1 MPVLQ
6 EKREAGLV
14 KVDGQGA
21 VDGVTGGEER
31 KTLEKWPFRGV
42 CPQIFP
48 GDILPK
54 RERLAEAFG
63 VGVDTVRQA
72 GESLSCGDCRSRKMS
87 VSVTG
92 DVCGGIRLE

>member
-1 MPVLQ
+1 MRSAEKSYIPDSVDRGNPRPLNEQ
-6 EKREAGLV
+6 VYDEICRAIAEKRLV
-14 KVDGQGA
+14 
-21 VDGVTGGEER
+21 
-31 KTLEKWPFRGV
+31 
-42 CPQIFP
+42 P

-92 DVCGGIRLE
+92 DVCVGIRLE